1 MECPMS
7 EPHWSTTEPE
17 DEEICSPCFMDD
29 CFACDDDGCQC
40 PCESKEPDDDAEP
53 LAEVVPL
60 RSEPADASP

>member
-1 MECPMS
+1 MN

-29 CFACDDDGCQC
+29 CFSCDGDGCQC
-40 PCESKEPDDDAEP
+40 PCESGESEGEL

-60 RSEPADASP
+60 RSEAADACP